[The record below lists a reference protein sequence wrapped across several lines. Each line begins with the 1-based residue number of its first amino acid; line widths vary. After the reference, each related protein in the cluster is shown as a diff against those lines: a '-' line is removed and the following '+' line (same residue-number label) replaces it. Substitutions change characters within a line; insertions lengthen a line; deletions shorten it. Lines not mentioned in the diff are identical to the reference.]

1 MDQIKNKKEFNSY
14 CEKYNNLDIN
24 KKGDNNDT
32 KKRNFSSKEYINR
45 MCLSKESI
53 AKIEHI
59 EHLEKKS
66 NNTLDEKIR
75 KIKHFSFIHYI
86 KSFVFK
92 ADKERRYFLSTFRKH
107 LLSEEHLLKS
117 HIKMIFL
124 EKQHNIGGEE
134 NTNVLECFNE
144 L

>member
-1 MDQIKNKKEFNSY
+1 
-14 CEKYNNLDIN
+14 
-24 KKGDNNDT
+24 
-32 KKRNFSSKEYINR
+32 

-59 EHLEKKS
+59 ENLGKKS
-66 NNTLDEKIR
+66 SKTLDEKTR
-75 KIKHFSFIHYI
+75 KIKHFSFLQYV
-86 KSFVFK
+86 KSLIYK
-92 ADKERRYFLSTFRKH
+92 DDKERRYFLSTFRKH

-117 HIKMIFL
+117 HIKMILL
-124 EKQHNIGGEE
+124 EKLHDPGGEE